1 MDIFTGAIS
10 FNQRITIIFAAQI
23 YTLFRTWAMLSLLI
37 SRLIADHINSFL
49 PIRYKPLYIKE
60 LRTSLYLGTPS
71 IDSC

>member
-1 MDIFTGAIS
+1 
-10 FNQRITIIFAAQI
+10 
-23 YTLFRTWAMLSLLI
+23 MLSLLI

-60 LRTSLYLGTPS
+60 LRASLYLGTPS